1 MLEYFS
7 KACLHLKKNKIIQF
21 GKMVISQ
28 KKYLA
33 LLFLYKKLE
42 YIHNNPVQDLIV
54 EKAEDYIV
62 LQEIMQN

>member
-54 EKAEDYIV
+54 EKAEDY
-62 LQEIMQN
+62 LYA